1 MRFDEAINNI
11 YPATVLKRIAS
22 AHVVDYRNLK
32 EDELRDALLAVKPQ
46 YLHEETVSD
55 SIEKAFFS
63 SDNLCTRV
71 LSKLILIDILTEQ
84 LGFGIPSDELEEK
97 VVSMEQNIVDR
108 SNEVELADLAGS
120 KNSDMFESL
129 ELYNFVL
136 GVAWEHRNTKS
147 PDEANLLRRLR
158 TRLGITKGQHRIL
171 EAKLGKYPKANN
183 ELHSRSEIRDSR
195 NILQKLGLL
204 FQIRND
210 RGCYFDLIPEEL
222 AEVMK
227 KLFKKEMRR
236 DGYTIMIAYKAFRTK
251 AVLQSILKSENADFS
266 PYDNLSQLK
275 GKILERVSPC
285 RTLNFFNKDEL
296 HNWCAEIGLT
306 VGGSK
311 EQQIT
316 RIIEYYDSMQIR
328 NVEDIEDERKIWY
341 DVYTAL
347 AYRDRQHLRAESV
360 IDKDIEIESKFEKAT
375 DYLFE
380 KYLNHSPLNQPGTN
394 KPDGLLSFKDMYIMW
409 DNKSKET
416 PGEVD
421 LSFHLKQFHSYM
433 ENANANKHV
442 PIFLVIAPA
451 FTDTSEAVA
460 IRYASKNI
468 GRNIVLIAAQE
479 LRELAEEWA
488 SDNNKNREDPFPL
501 GLLARPGRFKRE
513 ALGKLY

>member
-1 MRFDEAINNI
+1 MRFDEAVQNI
-11 YPATVLKRIAS
+11 YPTNVLKRIAS
-22 AHVVDYRNLK
+22 AHVIDCRNLK

-46 YLHEETVSD
+46 YLHEDTVAN
-55 SIEKAFFS
+55 SIEKAFFT

-108 SNEVELADLAGS
+108 SNELDITDLAGS
-120 KNSDMFESL
+120 KNSEMFKNL
-129 ELYNFVL
+129 GLYNFVL

-158 TRLGITKGQHRIL
+158 TRLGITTGQHRIL

-183 ELHSRSEIRDSR
+183 ELHSRSEVRDSR
-195 NILQKLGLL
+195 NLLQRLGLL
-204 FQIRND
+204 FQIRDD

-236 DGYTIMIAYKAFRTK
+236 DGYTIMISYKSFRTK
-251 AVLQSILKSENADFS
+251 AVLQNILKSVNADFRPS
-266 PYDNLSQLK
+266 DSVPLLK
-275 GKILERVSPC
+275 DKIIERVAPC
-285 RTLNFFNKDEL
+285 KTLQFFSTDEL
-296 HNWCAEIGLT
+296 HDWCAEIGLAVSGT
-306 VGGSK
+306 K
-311 EQQIT
+311 EQRIS

-421 LSFHLKQFHSYM
+421 LNSHLKQFHSYM
-433 ENANANKHV
+433 ENANKHV

-451 FTDTSEAVA
+451 FTETSEAVA
-460 IRYASKNI
+460 VRYASKNI

-479 LRELAEEWA
+479 LKELAEEWA

-501 GLLARPGRFKRE
+501 GLLARPGRFKRS

>member
-1 MRFDEAINNI
+1 MRFDEAVENL
-11 YPATVLKRIAS
+11 YPVNVLKRIAS
-22 AHVVDYRNLK
+22 AHVIDYRNLK
-32 EDELRDALLAVKPQ
+32 ESELRDALLAVKPQ
-46 YLHEETVSD
+46 YLHEETVAD
-55 SIEKAFFS
+55 SIEKVFFT

-84 LGFGIPSDELEEK
+84 LGFGIPSDELEDK

-108 SNEVELADLAGS
+108 SNEADIIDLAGS
-120 KNSDMFESL
+120 KNCEMFKNL
-129 ELYNFVL
+129 GLYNFVL
-136 GVAWEHRNTKS
+136 SVAWEHRNTKS

-183 ELHSRSEIRDSR
+183 ELHSRSEIRDTRSM
-195 NILQKLGLL
+195 LQRLGLL

-210 RGCYFDLIPEEL
+210 RGSYFDLIPEEL

-251 AVLQSILKSENADFS
+251 SVLQSILISINADFRPS
-266 PYDNLSQLK
+266 DSVPHLK
-275 GKILERVSPC
+275 NKILERVQPC
-285 RTLNFFNKDEL
+285 KALQIFSTDEL
-296 HNWCAEIGLT
+296 HDWCAEIGLAVSGT
-306 VGGSK
+306 K
-311 EQQIT
+311 EQRIS
-316 RIIEYYDSMQIR
+316 RIIEYYDLMQIR
-328 NVEDIEDERKIWY
+328 NAEDIEDERKIWY

-347 AYRDRQHLRAESV
+347 AYRDRQHLRAENV

-380 KYLNHSPLNQPGTN
+380 IFLNHSPLNQPGTN

-421 LSFHLKQFHSYM
+421 LFSHLKQFHSYM
-433 ENANANKHV
+433 ENANKHV
-442 PIFLVIAPA
+442 PIFIVIAPA

-460 IRYASKNI
+460 VRYASVNI
-468 GRNIVLIAAQE
+468 GRNIVLITSQE
-479 LRELAEEWA
+479 IKELAEEW
-488 SDNNKNREDPFPL
+488 SSENNKYREDPFPL
-501 GLLARPGRFKRE
+501 GLLARPGRFKRS